1 IEIVEAHHRFKK
13 DAPSGTALS
22 LAEAVCEE
30 TGRNYPGSLVHG
42 RAGRETTRE
51 KGTIG
56 MHAIRGGDIVGEH
69 SVIYSTLGET
79 VTISHS
85 AHTRDTFVRGAL
97 AAGEWVAG
105 QKPGIYNMQDVLGLK

>member
-1 IEIVEAHHRFKK
+1 
-13 DAPSGTALS
+13 
-22 LAEAVCEE
+22 
-30 TGRNYPGSLVHG
+30 LVHG
-42 RAGRETTRE
+42 REGRDAERKE
-51 KGTIG
+51 GTIG

-97 AAGEWVAG
+97 RAAEWLTT
-105 QKPGIYNMQDVLGLK
+105 QKPGHYNMLDVLGLK